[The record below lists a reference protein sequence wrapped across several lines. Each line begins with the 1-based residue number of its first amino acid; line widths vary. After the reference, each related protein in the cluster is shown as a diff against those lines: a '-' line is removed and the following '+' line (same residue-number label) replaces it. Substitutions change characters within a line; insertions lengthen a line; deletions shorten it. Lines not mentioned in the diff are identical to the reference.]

1 MYSECRFHLRPG
13 LYFLFFFIYILI
25 LRQEKYVIIQLIK
38 LTVLF
43 RKSKSSK
50 MIKSNTYR
58 IVELNQGVRV

>member
-1 MYSECRFHLRPG
+1 MYSECRFHLLSG

-25 LRQEKYVIIQLIK
+25 LRQEKYVIIQQIK

-43 RKSKSSK
+43 RKSRSSK
-50 MIKSNTYR
+50 IIKSNTYR